1 MFRWLRPLL
10 LILLVLAVPVQG
22 WAAARMSLQMAAAHL
37 DASAMPHGST
47 HDRGT
52 TGDAAT
58 GLDSV
63 HHACCPDGDSASGHE
78 GSGTG
83 HCADTCHCC
92 LVAAL
97 PQPLGDPATVA
108 VCERGVP
115 HTAEPMTGGDS
126 ATPDKPPKS

>member
-1 MFRWLRPLL
+1 MRCWLRPLL
-10 LILLVLAVPVQG
+10 LILLVLAIPVQG

-47 HDRGT
+47 HDMASM
-52 TGDAAT
+52 GDAAP
-58 GLDSV
+58 GLDPV
-63 HHACCPDGDSASGHE
+63 HHACCPEEDGAFGPD

-83 HCADTCHCC
+83 HCAESCHCC

-97 PQPLGDPATVA
+97 PQPLGDPAPVA
-108 VCERGVP
+108 VCQRALP
-115 HTAEPMTGGDS
+115 HVAEPLTGGDS